1 MNEYQ
6 WLMLAKLIERFNCF
20 KDSLEL
26 MEKMYPKCL
35 RLKEIDKLFCKGNDI
50 KDILTKDDFEK
61 KVAYYCQFTSLNK
74 SINIVCNR
82 KKQLRQNSE
91 KLLSDMVYQVILLI
105 STIIVFELFYRL
117 VLPTMANNLET
128 EISEVNRLWLIFET
142 VNTLKNII
150 VFGILIFLTFIIYMF
165 FTKKLTHLW
174 AFLHRLKADK
184 PLKVLATY
192 FLVSDLKILLENG
205 ISIHDALDAIRLNKN
220 NQLSGLLAFHFNNSL
235 ESGVDFEESLNNE
248 YFDDRFHSICLWG
261 LKNDDFE
268 KSLDDYI
275 QIIELEIKN
284 NLKKITRTSQIT
296 CYFIVS
302 VIIVLAYE
310 VLMIP
315 LELLQEFDIFK

>member
-6 WLMLAKLIERFNCF
+6 WLMLAKLIERYNCF

-35 RLKEIDKLFCKGNDI
+35 RLKEINKLFCKGNDI
-50 KDILTKDDFEK
+50 KDILTKDNFEK
-61 KVAYYCQFTSLNK
+61 KVAYYCRFTSLNK

-82 KKQLRQNSE
+82 KKQFRQNSE
-91 KLLSDMVYQVILLI
+91 KLLSDMIYQVILLV

-128 EISEVNRLWLIFET
+128 EINEVNRLWSIFET
-142 VNTLKNII
+142 INILKNII
-150 VFGILIFLTFIIYMF
+150 IFAVLIFMIFIIYMF
-165 FTKKLTHLW
+165 LTKKLTHLW
-174 AFLHRLKADK
+174 AILHRFNADK
-184 PLKVLATY
+184 PFKVLATY

-205 ISIHDALDAIRLNKN
+205 ISIHDALDAIRLNKE

-235 ESGVDFEESLNNE
+235 ENGIDFEESLDNE
-248 YFDDRFHSICLWG
+248 YFDERFHSICLWG
-261 LKNDDFE
+261 LKNDDFD
-268 KSLDDYI
+268 KSLDDYA

-284 NLKKITRTSQIT
+284 SLKKITRISQIT
-296 CYFIVS
+296 CYMIVS
-302 VIIVLAYE
+302 VIIILAYE

-315 LELLQEFDIFK
+315 LELLQEFDMFG